1 MMPDK
6 PYIEDVMMAWRA
18 DGFSWEEIDK
28 MRKSEPYK
36 TYPTTR
42 SMKKDLD
49 TLRQKM
55 IEAGYIKE
63 NE

>member
-1 MMPDK
+1 M

-28 MRKSEPYK
+28 LRKSEPYN

-42 SMKKDLD
+42 STLKQDLAKI
-49 TLRQKM
+49 RQMM

-63 NE
+63 EE